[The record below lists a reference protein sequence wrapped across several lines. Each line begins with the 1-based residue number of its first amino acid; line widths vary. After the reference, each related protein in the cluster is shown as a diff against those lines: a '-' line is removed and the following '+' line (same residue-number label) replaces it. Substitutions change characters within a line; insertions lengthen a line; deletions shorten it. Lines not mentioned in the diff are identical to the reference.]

1 MNFKIAPG
9 ALRSAATILLLAGSA
24 LLTGCASFYVDT
36 ATKEV
41 ASTQFKKIAQPRPVQ
56 LSFEFQSNGAPNAQ
70 ATALLRGQ
78 VSDQVLASGLFSSV
92 VADGKSAMLN
102 VAVNNLPADTA
113 AAAKGFVTGLTFGLA
128 GNVVTDYYEC
138 KITYLP
144 AGQSTPVVTT
154 ARHAIHTKL
163 GAAGD
168 PANAV
173 KSASV
178 EDAVRTMT
186 RQIVSNALN
195 ALSQQ
200 PVLN

>member
-9 ALRSAATILLLAGSA
+9 TLRSAATILLLAGSA

>member
-1 MNFKIAPG
+1 M
-9 ALRSAATILLLAGSA
+9 
-24 LLTGCASFYVDT
+24 
-36 ATKEV
+36 
-41 ASTQFKKIAQPRPVQ
+41 Q